1 MTNLERDL
9 FSLISLVSNVTE
21 AYTAWGLYLRFVKI
35 EYLKW
40 YNVLPAF
47 LAIFILL
54 LYFLG
59 KMLAGRFGQFLW
71 ARIER
76 VIHSVPLVRNVY
88 SSAKQVT
95 EFLFN
100 HKNLKFTRVVAV
112 QYPRKNTW
120 TIGFVTGESFLDIRT
135 VAEEPILAVLVP
147 TSPMPVT
154 GFTTTVLKSETI
166 DLNITVDQ
174 ALEYIV
180 SCGVVV
186 PPHQFHSSLQEASK
200 PEIGK
205 GAPAKIK
212 NTEIREDPNS

>member
-1 MTNLERDL
+1 
-9 FSLISLVSNVTE
+9 
-21 AYTAWGLYLRFVKI
+21 
-35 EYLKW
+35 
-40 YNVLPAF
+40 
-47 LAIFILL
+47 
-54 LYFLG
+54 
-59 KMLAGRFGQFLW
+59 
-71 ARIER
+71 
-76 VIHSVPLVRNVY
+76 VIHRVPLVRNVY

-95 EFLFN
+95 EFVFN
-100 HKNLKFTRVVAV
+100 HQELKFTRVVAV
-112 QYPRKNTW
+112 QYPRINTW

-135 VAEEPILAVLVP
+135 VANEPILAVLVP

-200 PEIGK
+200 LEIGK
-205 GAPAKIK
+205 GAPPKIK
-212 NTEIREDPNS
+212 NTGFREDPNS